1 VSVRTPG
8 PVGPAYVDGAL
19 PDLAGRIALF
29 TTRVVLGLLWLQNSG
44 WKTPPDFGRS
54 SGSGLYRFT
63 RLAIEHEVFAPYA
76 FVVREVVLPNFIAF
90 GWLVLLVEAALGA
103 FLLVGLATRFW
114 ALVGVVQSAAIGLS
128 VLGAPGEWSWAYYL
142 MLAGHLAVFGVAAG
156 RFWGLDGVLR
166 PQWERSN
173 SVVARVMFRAS

>member
-1 VSVRTPG
+1 M
-8 PVGPAYVDGAL
+8 
-19 PDLAGRIALF
+19 ALF
-29 TTRVVLGLLWLQNSG
+29 ATRVVLGLLWLQNSG

-90 GWLVLLVEAALGA
+90 GWLVLFVEAALGG

-114 ALVGVVQSAAIGLS
+114 ALVGVVQSAAIALS
-128 VLGAPGEWSWAYYL
+128 VLGAPGEWSWSYYL
-142 MLAGHLAVFGVAAG
+142 MIAGHLAVFGAAAG

-166 PQWERSN
+166 PQWMRSN
-173 SVVARVMFRAS
+173 SVVARLLSRAS